1 MRDVTDDWSNAAG
14 AGAATF
20 LIACMLGAVIMA
32 GFAVWSVCFGAEMRG
47 IASVYSSREAHNK
60 WTASGERMID
70 SALTA
75 AHKSWPLGCRVLVR
89 HGSRSAVVRIND
101 RGPYR
106 KGRVIDLS
114 PAAARAVGI
123 SGLGEVTLQVIDR

>member
-1 MRDVTDDWSNAAG
+1 MKDVVDDWANATG
-14 AGAATF
+14 AGVATLVIAA
-20 LIACMLGAVIMA
+20 LLAACGLALSSVFYAV
-32 GFAVWSVCFGAEMRG
+32 FGAEQHG
-47 IASVYSSREAHNK
+47 IASVYSSHESHSK
-60 WTASGERMID
+60 YTASGERMID

-89 HGSRSAVVRIND
+89 HGSRSTIVRIND

-123 SGLGEVTLQVIDR
+123 SGLG